1 MIIIINDNTAC
12 NLQSFSVRSV
22 HAPPPLLIYV
32 AFPLRRAVEAGLALK
47 PRQTAFVAYRLPMFV
62 GRAHRDIRGVRVA
75 R

>member
-1 MIIIINDNTAC
+1 MIIQLVTC
-12 NLQSFSVRSV
+12 SRSV
-22 HAPPPLLIYV
+22 YEVFTPPPPLLIYV